1 MPALHIYIIAMCNI
15 LILFQVLEMAR
26 DCLHKS
32 ESKQVTSSYFYD
44 MADSLDRL
52 LAEVNK
58 NKPEYP
64 TTFGNVDI
72 IYKIIPYLTF
82 RRLSIKV

>member
-1 MPALHIYIIAMCNI
+1 MENFDGLVIR
-15 LILFQVLEMAR
+15 QVLEMAR

-52 LAEVNK
+52 LAEV
-58 NKPEYP
+58 
-64 TTFGNVDI
+64 I
-72 IYKIIPYLTF
+72 HA
-82 RRLSIKV
+82 

>member
-1 MPALHIYIIAMCNI
+1 
-15 LILFQVLEMAR
+15 MAR

-52 LAEVNK
+52 LAEV
-58 NKPEYP
+58 
-64 TTFGNVDI
+64 TALFWI
-72 IYKIIPYLTF
+72 WILLFYLNSYFFQVYRYAELFYFHILLITK
-82 RRLSIKV
+82 LQVMWIKHN

>member
-1 MPALHIYIIAMCNI
+1 MFLSHSQSRTKTKLFFTIYV
-15 LILFQVLEMAR
+15 LQVLEMAR

-52 LAEVNK
+52 LAEVNIIEMFICILI
-58 NKPEYP
+58 NK
-64 TTFGNVDI
+64 
-72 IYKIIPYLTF
+72 
-82 RRLSIKV
+82 